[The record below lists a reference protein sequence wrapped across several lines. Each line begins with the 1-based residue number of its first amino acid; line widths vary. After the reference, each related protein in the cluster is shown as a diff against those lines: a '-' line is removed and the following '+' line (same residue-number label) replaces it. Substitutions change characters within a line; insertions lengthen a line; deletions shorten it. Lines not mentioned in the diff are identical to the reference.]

1 MTQKCLPKKIHN
13 NTYRFWG
20 LVYLG
25 FLFHILLKRED
36 WKSLKLCKMTCYVE
50 HVKVIIFFAPNL
62 LQCMTCRTFFWW
74 TSFKAVRP
82 CCACYFFT
90 FYKEK
95 VHTKLWKILLS
106 HLECFFGSCD
116 LEISVIFFI
125 LVYFKI
131 CRGNWKWNML
141 RNGLHKL
148 FKKARCRL
156 GSEAIMKLFRTF
168 WVFLKI
174 LI

>member
-1 MTQKCLPKKIHN
+1 MLWGTCESYNFLCFQPPPTHDKQNIFLMNLFQSSTTLLHLLFFYILQK
-13 NTYRFWG
+13 
-20 LVYLG
+20 
-25 FLFHILLKRED
+25 
-36 WKSLKLCKMTCYVE
+36 
-50 HVKVIIFFAPNL
+50 
-62 LQCMTCRTFFWW
+62 
-74 TSFKAVRP
+74 
-82 CCACYFFT
+82 
-90 FYKEK
+90 K

-174 LI
+174 VI

>member
-1 MTQKCLPKKIHN
+1 ML
-13 NTYRFWG
+13 WG
-20 LVYLG
+20 TCESYN
-25 FLFHILLKRED
+25 FLCFQPPPTHDKQN
-36 WKSLKLCKMTCYVE
+36 
-50 HVKVIIFFAPNL
+50 IFL
-62 LQCMTCRTFFWW
+62 I

-82 CCACYFFT
+82 CCICYFFT

-174 LI
+174 VI